1 MPVVRSTLALL
12 ALFVILGITSP
23 AQTSPDEVIFTV
35 SVLGPTSAK
44 DVQVR
49 YFVTDESGSRWSST
63 LAQANEGKVVVRVD
77 TTGRTAKAFKA
88 VAYAPGCQFVTFSVD
103 DLSSSTRQGDFQCV
117 KLTTTQLRGTVA
129 APSGQQNLQVE
140 AMYVVRWASKF
151 FSVPGASI
159 SPLALAKAAVDA
171 DGAFSMEL
179 PDFTADPLWNSL
191 TKNATLMFF
200 LEDATGHRIAELKG
214 LASLSLGGN
223 LKVAA
228 SYPDLALTVRPKNT
242 ASVQK
247 SRP

>member
-1 MPVVRSTLALL
+1 MPVVRSALALL
-12 ALFVILGITSP
+12 ALCVIFGTAAP
-23 AQTSPDEVIFTV
+23 AQTSPDEAIFTI

-63 LAQANEGKVVVRVD
+63 LAQANDDKVAIRVN
-77 TTGRTAKAFKA
+77 TAGRSANAFKA
-88 VAYAPGCQFVTFSVD
+88 MAYAPGCQFVTFSAD
-103 DLSSSTRQGDFQCV
+103 DLSTSTRQADFQCV
-117 KLTTTQLRGTVA
+117 KLPTTELHGTVA

-159 SPLALAKAAVDA
+159 SPLALAKAPVDA

-179 PDFTADPLWNSL
+179 PDFTADPLWSSL

-200 LEDATGHRIAELKG
+200 LEDGTGRRIAELKSP
-214 LASLSLGGN
+214 ASLSRGGN

-228 SYPDLALTVRPKNT
+228 SYPEVAFTVRPNNT
-242 ASVQK
+242 ASIQK
-247 SRP
+247 SRQ